1 MKSKRARA
9 CDISQKVKA
18 AVWERDG
25 GCCVICGRRDT
36 AAPNAHYI
44 RRSRG
49 GLGIAE
55 NIVTLCAECHRR
67 QDNGTGE
74 QQRLYNSDSGI
85 GSIKVKGRYEVAYY
99 LSVWPSGGGKNI
111 TW

>member
-25 GCCVICGRRDT
+25 GCCVICGRHDT

-74 QQRLYNSDSGI
+74 QQRLYNAAIRAYLQGI
-85 GSIKVKGRYEVAYY
+85 YPGWDESKLVYSK
-99 LSVWPSGGGKNI
+99 WGG
-111 TW
+111 

>member
-1 MKSKRARA
+1 MKSKRARD

-49 GLGIAE
+49 GLDVVSVG
-55 NIVTLCAECHRR
+55 LLGRR
-67 QDNGTGE
+67 VPPAAG
-74 QQRLYNSDSGI
+74 QRDRRAAAVI
-85 GSIKVKGRYEVAYY
+85 
-99 LSVWPSGGGKNI
+99 
-111 TW
+111 